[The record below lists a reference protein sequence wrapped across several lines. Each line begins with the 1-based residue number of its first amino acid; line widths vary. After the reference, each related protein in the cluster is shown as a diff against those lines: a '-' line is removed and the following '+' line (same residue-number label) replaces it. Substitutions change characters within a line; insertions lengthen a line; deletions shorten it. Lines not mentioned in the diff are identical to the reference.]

1 METVPPLLSH
11 LTILSASETE
21 RIKTIARLLPSIDEK
36 IEMGIKNSADST
48 SNYSKPFWNYFKDVL
63 SMVEESLSEEGE
75 LSVWLIGELGDRI
88 KRIEWIAS
96 HCGESSVL
104 EILFREGKPITD

>member
-11 LTILSASETE
+11 LTILSASEAE
-21 RIKTIARLLPSIDEK
+21 RIKAIVRLLPSIDEK
-36 IEMGIKNSADST
+36 IEKGIENSANST
-48 SNYSKPFWNYFKDVL
+48 SNYSKPFWNYFKEVL
-63 SMVEESLSEEGE
+63 MIVEESLSEEGE

-96 HCGESSVL
+96 HCNELSVL
-104 EILFREGKPITD
+104 ETLFREGKPMTD